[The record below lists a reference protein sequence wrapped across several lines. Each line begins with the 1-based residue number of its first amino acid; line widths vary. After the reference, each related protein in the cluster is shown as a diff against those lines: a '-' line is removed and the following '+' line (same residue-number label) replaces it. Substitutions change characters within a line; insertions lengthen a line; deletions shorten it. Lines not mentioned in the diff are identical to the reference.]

1 MVNKKVFYCSVD
13 NEWEG
18 LYCDNGISKSENITE
33 LFGDH
38 LEADT
43 QFFFH
48 TKHAGVLALELLSEL
63 MALLFLFSIENNVW
77 YYFGLD
83 SANSLTCIDITDLSK
98 QIEYLQALS
107 GIYTLVYIPERMT
120 GINCI

>member
-1 MVNKKVFYCSVD
+1 M
-13 NEWEG
+13 
-18 LYCDNGISKSENITE
+18 
-33 LFGDH
+33 
-38 LEADT
+38 
-43 QFFFH
+43 
-48 TKHAGVLALELLSEL
+48 
-63 MALLFLFSIENNVW
+63 W